1 MSDREYFIGGVK
13 SGRRYVVSIDKLQL
27 QKRGIPGVI
36 RAKEAIIEFRG
47 EKSSRSIE
55 LQKIEPSDFSNLNTK
70 LVEYY
75 AEDAQIFE
83 LLS

>member
-13 SGRRYVVSIDKLQL
+13 SSRRYVVSIEKSQL
-27 QKRGIPGVI
+27 QKRGIPGVV

-55 LQKIEPSDFSNLNTK
+55 LEKIEPSDFSKLNTK
-70 LVEYY
+70 LVEFY
-75 AEDAQIFE
+75 AEGTQIFE